1 MRPIGTFPQRLLR
14 NGWKQLLLVLFSLL
28 CLFPLYFLLVTAFKT
43 KAEYLTN
50 LFGVPLAPIL
60 DNFVIVFRGKR
71 FLLWFANSV
80 ILTGGSVL
88 AGLLISLAA
97 AYAFAKMAFRF
108 REQLFGFFLVLM
120 IVPPV
125 VMVIPLFKIMI
136 ALGILNTYA
145 SVIVIYT
152 GLTIPFSV
160 YLLASFF
167 RTVPGAIVDS
177 ARMDG
182 CRDLRLLSSIMVPLA
197 APAII
202 TTVLVNALWVWN
214 ELLIA
219 VIFLQRDELKTLMVG
234 LTIFKSR
241 YNLDIPVT
249 MAGLVLA
256 TIPMLALYFAGQ
268 KYFIRGMV
276 AGAVK

>member
-1 MRPIGTFPQRLLR
+1 MIATGTFTQRLLR
-14 NGWKQLLLVLFSLL
+14 NGWKQLLLAAFSLL
-28 CLFPLYFLLVTAFKT
+28 CLFPLYFLFVTAFKT
-43 KAEYLTN
+43 RGEYLTN
-50 LFGVPLAPIL
+50 LFGVPLAPML
-60 DNFVIVFRGKR
+60 DNFVTVFRGRR
-71 FLLWFANSV
+71 FLLWFLNSV
-80 ILTGGSVL
+80 ILTAGAVT

-97 AYAFAKMAFRF
+97 AYAFAKMRFRF
-108 REQLFGFFLVLM
+108 RDQLFGFLLVLM

-136 ALGILNTYA
+136 AAGILNTYV

-152 GLTIPFSV
+152 GLTLPFSV

-177 ARMDG
+177 ARIDG
-182 CRDLRLLSSIMVPLA
+182 CRDLRVLSSIMVQLA

>member
-1 MRPIGTFPQRLLR
+1 MIATGTFAQRLLR
-14 NGWKQLLLVLFSLL
+14 NGWKQLLLAAFSLL
-28 CLFPLYFLLVTAFKT
+28 CLFPLYFLFVTAFKT
-43 KAEYLTN
+43 RGEYLTN
-50 LFGVPLAPIL
+50 LFGVPLSPML
-60 DNFVIVFRGKR
+60 DNFVTVFRGRR
-71 FLLWFANSV
+71 FLLWILNSV
-80 ILTGGSVL
+80 ILTAGAVT

-97 AYAFAKMAFRF
+97 AYAFAKMRFRF
-108 REQLFGFFLVLM
+108 RDQLFGFLLVLM

-136 ALGILNTYA
+136 AAGILNTYT
-145 SVIVIYT
+145 SVIIIYT
-152 GLTIPFSV
+152 GLTIPFSI

-177 ARMDG
+177 ARIDG
-182 CRDLRLLSSIMVPLA
+182 CRDLRVLSSIMVQLA

>member
-1 MRPIGTFPQRLLR
+1 MKPTGTFPQRLLR
-14 NGWKQLLLVLFSLL
+14 NGWKQLLLLVFSLL
-28 CLFPLYFLLVTAFKT
+28 CLFPLYYLFVTAFKT

-50 LFGVPLAPIL
+50 LFSVPLAPIL
-60 DNFVIVFRGKR
+60 SNFVTVFRGRR
-71 FLLWFANSV
+71 FLLWFANSL
-80 ILTGGSVL
+80 ILTGGSVA
-88 AGLLISLAA
+88 AGLAISLAA

-108 REQLFGFFLVLM
+108 REQIFGFLLVLM
-120 IVPPV
+120 IIPPV
-125 VMVIPLFKIMI
+125 VMVIPLFKLMI
-136 ALGILNTYA
+136 AMGILNTYL
-145 SVIVIYT
+145 SVIIIYT
-152 GLTIPFSV
+152 GLTIPFSI

-177 ARMDG
+177 ARIDG
-182 CRDLRLLSSIMVPLA
+182 CRDIRVLTSIMVPLA

-249 MAGLVLA
+249 MAGLALA

>member
-1 MRPIGTFPQRLLR
+1 MRPTGTFPQRLLS
-14 NGWKQLLLVLFSLL
+14 NGWKQLLLLVFSLL
-28 CLFPLYFLLVTAFKT
+28 CLFPLYYLFVTAFKT

-50 LFGVPLAPIL
+50 LFSVPLAPIL
-60 DNFVIVFRGKR
+60 SNFVTVFRGRR
-71 FLLWFANSV
+71 FLLWFANSL
-80 ILTGGSVL
+80 ILTGGSVA
-88 AGLLISLAA
+88 AGLAISLAA

-108 REQLFGFFLVLM
+108 REQIFGFLLVLM
-120 IVPPV
+120 IIPPV
-125 VMVIPLFKIMI
+125 VMVIPLFKLMI
-136 ALGILNTYA
+136 AMGILNTYV
-145 SVIVIYT
+145 SVIIIYT
-152 GLTIPFSV
+152 GLTIPFSI

-177 ARMDG
+177 ARIDG
-182 CRDLRLLSSIMVPLA
+182 CRDIRLLTSIMVPLA

-219 VIFLQRDELKTLMVG
+219 VIFLQRDNLKTLMVG

-249 MAGLVLA
+249 MAGLALA

-268 KYFIRGMV
+268 KYFIKGMV

>member
-1 MRPIGTFPQRLLR
+1 MKPTGTVPQRLLR
-14 NGWKQLLLVLFSLL
+14 NGWKQLLLLLFSLL
-28 CLFPLYFLLVTAFKT
+28 CLFPLYYLFVTAFKT

-50 LFGVPLAPIL
+50 LFSVPLAPIL
-60 DNFVIVFRGKR
+60 TNFVTVFRGRR
-71 FLLWFANSV
+71 FLLWFANSL
-80 ILTGGSVL
+80 ILTGGSVA
-88 AGLLISLAA
+88 AGLAISLAA

-108 REQLFGFFLVLM
+108 REQIFGFLLVLM

-125 VMVIPLFKIMI
+125 VMVIPLFKLMI
-136 ALGILNTYA
+136 AMGILNTYA
-145 SVIVIYT
+145 SVIIIYT
-152 GLTIPFSV
+152 GLTIPFSI

-177 ARMDG
+177 ARIDG
-182 CRDLRLLSSIMVPLA
+182 CRDIRLLTSIMVPLA

-219 VIFLQRDELKTLMVG
+219 VIFLQRDDLKTLMVG

-249 MAGLVLA
+249 MAGLALA

-268 KYFIRGMV
+268 KYFIKGMV

>member
-1 MRPIGTFPQRLLR
+1 MKPVGTFPQRLLR

-60 DNFVIVFRGKR
+60 DNFVTVFRGKR

-80 ILTGGSVL
+80 ILTAGSVL

-108 REQLFGFFLVLM
+108 REQLFGFLLVLM

>member
-1 MRPIGTFPQRLLR
+1 MKPTGTFPQRLLS
-14 NGWKQLLLVLFSLL
+14 NGWKQLLLLVFSLL
-28 CLFPLYFLLVTAFKT
+28 CLFPLYYLFVTAFKT
-43 KAEYLTN
+43 KTEYLAN
-50 LFGVPLAPIL
+50 LFSVPLAPIL
-60 DNFVIVFRGKR
+60 SNFVTVFRGRR
-71 FLLWFANSV
+71 FLLWFANSL
-80 ILTGGSVL
+80 ILTGGSVA
-88 AGLLISLAA
+88 AGLAISLAA

-108 REQLFGFFLVLM
+108 REQIFGFLLVLM
-120 IVPPV
+120 IIPPV
-125 VMVIPLFKIMI
+125 VMVIPLFKLMI
-136 ALGILNTYA
+136 AMGILNTYV
-145 SVIVIYT
+145 SVIIIYT
-152 GLTIPFSV
+152 GLTIPFSI

-177 ARMDG
+177 ARIDG
-182 CRDLRLLSSIMVPLA
+182 CRDLRLLTSIMVPLA

-219 VIFLQRDELKTLMVG
+219 VIFLQRDNLKTLMVG

-249 MAGLVLA
+249 MAGLALA

-268 KYFIRGMV
+268 KYFIKGMV

>member
-1 MRPIGTFPQRLLR
+1 MKPIGTTGQRILR
-14 NGWKQLLLVLFSLL
+14 NGWKQALLVLFSLL
-28 CLFPLYFLLVTAFKT
+28 CLFPLYWLIVTAFKG
-43 KAEYLTN
+43 KAEYLNN
-50 LFGVPLAPIL
+50 LFGVPLGPVL
-60 DNFVIVFRGKR
+60 DNFVTVFRGKR
-71 FLLWFANSV
+71 FLLWFLNSV
-80 ILTGGSVL
+80 ILTSGSVA
-88 AGLLISLAA
+88 AGLAIALAA
-97 AYAFAKMAFRF
+97 AYAFAKMIFRF
-108 REQLFGFFLVLM
+108 REQLFGLLLVLM

-136 ALGILNTYA
+136 AMGILNTYA
-145 SVIVIYT
+145 SVILIYT
-152 GLTIPFSV
+152 WLTIPFSV

-177 ARMDG
+177 ARIDG
-182 CRDLRLLSSIMVPLA
+182 CRDLRVLTSIMVPLA

-249 MAGLVLA
+249 MAGLALA

>member
-1 MRPIGTFPQRLLR
+1 MKPTGTFPQRLLS
-14 NGWKQLLLVLFSLL
+14 NGWKQLLLLLFSLL
-28 CLFPLYFLLVTAFKT
+28 CLFPLYYLFVTAFKT

-50 LFGVPLAPIL
+50 LFSVPLAPIL
-60 DNFVIVFRGKR
+60 SNFVTVFRGRR
-71 FLLWFANSV
+71 FLLWFANSL
-80 ILTGGSVL
+80 ILTGGSVA
-88 AGLLISLAA
+88 AGLAISLAA

-108 REQLFGFFLVLM
+108 REQIFGFLLVLM
-120 IVPPV
+120 IIPPV
-125 VMVIPLFKIMI
+125 VMVIPLFKLMI
-136 ALGILNTYA
+136 AMGILNTYV
-145 SVIVIYT
+145 SVIIIYT
-152 GLTIPFSV
+152 GLTIPFSI

-177 ARMDG
+177 ARIDG
-182 CRDLRLLSSIMVPLA
+182 CRDIRLLTSIMVPLA

-219 VIFLQRDELKTLMVG
+219 VIFLQRDNLKTLMVG

-249 MAGLVLA
+249 MAGLALA

>member
-1 MRPIGTFPQRLLR
+1 MKPIGTFPQRLLN
-14 NGWKQLLLVLFSLL
+14 NGWKQVLLVFFCLL

-43 KAEYLTN
+43 RGEYLSN
-50 LFGVPLAPIL
+50 LFGVPQAPIL
-60 DNFVIVFRGKR
+60 DNFVTVFRGKR

-80 ILTGGSVL
+80 ILTAGSVS

-97 AYAFAKMAFRF
+97 AYAFAKMTFRF
-108 REQLFGFFLVLM
+108 REQLFGLLLVLM

-136 ALGILNTYA
+136 ALGILNTYVG
-145 SVIVIYT
+145 VIIIYT
-152 GLTIPFSV
+152 GLTLPFAV

-167 RTVPGAIVDS
+167 RTVPSAIVDS

-182 CRDLRLLSSIMVPLA
+182 CRDLRVLASIMVPLA

-219 VIFLQRDELKTLMVG
+219 LVFLQKDELKTLMVG
-234 LTIFKSR
+234 IATLRSR
-241 YNLDIPVT
+241 TYLDIPAT
-249 MAGLVLA
+249 MAGLLIA
-256 TIPMLALYFAGQ
+256 TIPIVMLYLFGQ
-268 KYFIRGMV
+268 RFFIRGL
-276 AGAVK
+276 AGGALK

>member
-1 MRPIGTFPQRLLR
+1 MKPAGTLSQRLLR
-14 NGWKQLLLVLFSLL
+14 NGWKQLVLFLFSLL
-28 CLFPLYFLLVTAFKT
+28 CLFPLYYLFVTAFKT
-43 KAEYLTN
+43 KGEYLSN
-50 LFGVPLAPIL
+50 LFGLPLAPIL
-60 DNFVIVFRGKR
+60 SNFVTVFRGRR

-80 ILTGGSVL
+80 ILTGGSVA
-88 AGLLISLAA
+88 AGLAISLAA
-97 AYAFAKMAFRF
+97 AYAFAKLAFRF
-108 REQLFGFFLVLM
+108 REQIFGFLLVLM
-120 IVPPV
+120 IIPPV
-125 VMVIPLFKIMI
+125 VMVIPLFKLMI
-136 ALGILNTYA
+136 AMGILNTYG
-145 SVIVIYT
+145 SVIIIYT
-152 GLTIPFSV
+152 GLTIPFSI

-167 RTVPGAIVDS
+167 RTVPGALVDS
-177 ARMDG
+177 ARIDG
-182 CRDLRLLSSIMVPLA
+182 CRDLRVLLSIMVPLA
-197 APAII
+197 SPAII

-249 MAGLVLA
+249 MAGLALA

>member
-1 MRPIGTFPQRLLR
+1 MKPTGTFLQRPLS
-14 NGWKQLLLVLFSLL
+14 NGWKQLLLFVFSLL
-28 CLFPLYFLLVTAFKT
+28 CLFPLYYLFVTAFKT

-50 LFGVPLAPIL
+50 LFSVPLAPIL
-60 DNFVIVFRGKR
+60 SNFVTVFRGRR
-71 FLLWFANSV
+71 FLLWFANSLL
-80 ILTGGSVL
+80 LTSGSVA
-88 AGLLISLAA
+88 AGLAISLAA

-108 REQLFGFFLVLM
+108 REQIFGFLLVLM
-120 IVPPV
+120 IIPPV
-125 VMVIPLFKIMI
+125 VMVIPLFKLMI
-136 ALGILNTYA
+136 AMGILNTYA
-145 SVIVIYT
+145 SVIIIYT
-152 GLTIPFSV
+152 GLTIPFSI

-177 ARMDG
+177 ARIDG
-182 CRDLRLLSSIMVPLA
+182 CRDLRLLTSIMVPLA

-249 MAGLVLA
+249 MAGLALA